1 MIYDLQ
7 KASIL
12 KRISAWILDMVVLM
26 IIVVGAAS
34 LISGLTGFDDYGAQL
49 ENHYATYEEEYG
61 VVFEITEEEYNALSE
76 EDQANYDAAYN
87 ALIADESVLRTY
99 NMVVWLSLLVVSLG
113 ILIGYAV
120 AEFVIPLVLKNGQ
133 TIGKKIFGIAVMRTN
148 GVRIGTVSLFIRT
161 FIGKYTIETMIPA
174 LVVLMLIF
182 NVTGLMGT
190 LLVLGIGVAQL
201 VLLFVTRTNATIHDL
216 LADAVVVDLSSQMIF
231 ESEEDLL
238 DYKKRM
244 SAENAAQAS
253 YF

>member
-133 TIGKKIFGIAVMRTN
+133 TVGKKIFGIAVMRTN

-161 FIGKYTIETMIPA
+161 FIGKYTIETMIPV

-182 NVTGLMGT
+182 NMTGLMGT

>member
-12 KRISAWILDMVVLM
+12 KRISAWLLDMVVLM
-26 IIVVGAAS
+26 IVIVGAAS
-34 LISGLTGFDDYGAQL
+34 LISGLTGFDDYGAEL
-49 ENHYATYEEEYG
+49 ENYYARYESEYG
-61 VVFEITEEEYNALSE
+61 VTFEITGEEYEAMTE
-76 EDQANYDAAYN
+76 AERANYDAAYN
-87 ALIADESVLRTY
+87 ALIADEGAMYTY
-99 NMVVWLSLLVVSLG
+99 NMVIWLSLLVVSLG
-113 ILIGYAV
+113 ILAGYV
-120 AEFVIPLVLKNGQ
+120 VTEFVIPLILKNGQ
-133 TIGKKIFGIAVMRTN
+133 TVGKKIFGIAVMRTN
-148 GVRIGTVSLFIRT
+148 GVQIGTVSLFIRT

-174 LVVLMLIF
+174 LVVLMLLF
-182 NVTGLMGT
+182 NMTGLMGT
-190 LLVLGIGVAQL
+190 VLVLGIGIAQL
-201 VLLFVTRTNATIHDL
+201 VLLFVTRTNSVIHDL

>member
-76 EDQANYDAAYN
+76 EDRANYDAAYN

-133 TIGKKIFGIAVMRTN
+133 TVGKKIFGIAVMRTN

-161 FIGKYTIETMIPA
+161 FIGKYTIETMIPV

-182 NVTGLMGT
+182 NMTGLMGT